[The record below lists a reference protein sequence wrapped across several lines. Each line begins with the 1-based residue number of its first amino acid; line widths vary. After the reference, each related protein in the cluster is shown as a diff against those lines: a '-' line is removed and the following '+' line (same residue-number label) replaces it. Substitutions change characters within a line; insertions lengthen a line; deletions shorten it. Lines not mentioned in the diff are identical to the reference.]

1 MNLITTKYH
10 PDLRIFNTTSS
21 LIYGIG
27 NIGRQDDG
35 LGWAFIDWL
44 TKEKLFS
51 KAETMKHYQLH
62 LEDADLISHKK
73 RVLFIDATKEP
84 DVETFEFVKID
95 PKLDFTFTSHDISI
109 ASILA
114 TCKLCFDYIPEVYL
128 LKIKGYEWELKE
140 GLTDKA
146 IENLNISKDIFKNIQ
161 KTI

>member
-1 MNLITTKYH
+1 MNTEAKTYCPNLA
-10 PDLRIFNTTSS
+10 DFNNIDS

-35 LGWAFIDWL
+35 LGWALVDWL
-44 TKEKLFS
+44 IEGGIVPKVEK
-51 KAETMKHYQLH
+51 MKHYQLH

-84 DVETFEFVKID
+84 EVETFEFVKIN

-140 GLTDKA
+140 GLT
-146 IENLNISKDIFKNIQ
+146 NLAVDNLEITKNELIN
-161 KTI
+161 TI

>member
-1 MNLITTKYH
+1 MSLVTEKYRFNLK
-10 PDLRIFNTTSS
+10 DFNSTSS
-21 LIYGIG
+21 LVYGIG

-44 TKEKLFS
+44 IKENILA

-62 LEDADLISHKK
+62 LEDADLISYKK
-73 RVLFIDATKEP
+73 RVLFIDATKEA
-84 DVETFEFVKID
+84 DVKTFEFVKIE

-114 TCKLCFDYIPEVYL
+114 TCKFCFDYIPEVYL

-146 IENLNISKDIFKNIQ
+146 IENLNISKDFFKNKL